1 MLKSLSLAILAT
13 FAFSGEVDAPKLSKE
28 ASQAIDKA
36 IESNLTEPNKLY
48 DAYQASLAKAQSK
61 VIASLEKLKADASDV
76 KKGTMSLKDRSS
88 LVDAIDAKIV
98 EIRKGALGEK
108 VVAWRLN
115 DGDLLGGDVVVE
127 SLVGTWKRG
136 DGYIYTLNMDGT
148 GRLSDGSRLTW
159 KAKSDKKHE
168 FEIFT
173 NGGLVASLT
182 VYFKGKTVSCQKD
195 NGQTQQFDKVT
206 SDK

>member
-1 MLKSLSLAILAT
+1 
-13 FAFSGEVDAPKLSKE
+13 
-28 ASQAIDKA
+28 
-36 IESNLTEPNKLY
+36 
-48 DAYQASLAKAQSK
+48 
-61 VIASLEKLKADASDV
+61 
-76 KKGTMSLKDRSS
+76 
-88 LVDAIDAKIV
+88 
-98 EIRKGALGEK
+98 
-108 VVAWRLN
+108 
-115 DGDLLGGDVVVE
+115 
-127 SLVGTWKRG
+127 
-136 DGYIYTLNMDGT
+136 MDGT